1 MTLRELADFV
11 PFPGVAS
18 LETGQR
24 STSVAKDNNR
34 QRTARG
40 LDIAKFTVVGRI
52 LGTNDRDRFRGTNQH
67 RRVERRG
74 CRQFGADIDAS
85 CVSLFYRS
93 CSQSS
98 RSDLVYSLGALNLDR
113 QDNSQ
118 RKRC

>member
-40 LDIAKFTVVGRI
+40 LDIAKFTVARRR
-52 LGTNDRDRFRGTNQH
+52 TNPRDK
-67 RRVERRG
+67 
-74 CRQFGADIDAS
+74 
-85 CVSLFYRS
+85 RS
-93 CSQSS
+93 
-98 RSDLVYSLGALNLDR
+98 R
-113 QDNSQ
+113 
-118 RKRC
+118 